1 MQMELTAQRIKK
13 HLEDLSKY
21 TSTPGQG
28 VTRFP
33 FTKEAR
39 MASEYIMARMA
50 EIGLKTYMDNS
61 GSVIGRLEGQI
72 PETVMIGSHL
82 DSVRCGG
89 AYDGIAGAVCG
100 IEAVRAIVEAGIK
113 PYYSIEVVATN
124 DEEGSRFKSGLFTG
138 KVMDGQ
144 LSVDDIKRYRDEDG
158 ISVYDAMLEYG
169 LDPDAIADNRR
180 ADVKAFIEVHIE
192 QGPVLEAAKKDIGV
206 VDVIVGIRRAL
217 VTVNGRADHIGTM
230 PMNMRMDA
238 VEAAA
243 KVIANIGDR
252 ARKYPLAVA
261 TVGNLNVEPNIL
273 NIIPSK
279 VTYSVDFRGTEQIHI
294 DEQYQDMINDLDAVC
309 SRFHMTYQIEETLN
323 VAPVKLYD
331 AFRSYIE
338 ESCHERGWS
347 NMHIVSGAGHDAQ
360 VYGARMPAA
369 MIFVPSV
376 GGRSHCPEEYSEPR
390 TLAMASATAFDT
402 LLQICKE
409 KQL

>member
-50 EIGLKTYMDNS
+50 EIGLKTHMDNS

-294 DEQYQDMINDLDAVC
+294 DEQYQGMINDLDAVC

>member
-100 IEAVRAIVEAGIK
+100 IEAVRAIVETGIK

-144 LSVDDIKRYRDEDG
+144 LSVYDIKRYRDEDG

-294 DEQYQDMINDLDAVC
+294 DEQYQGMINDLDAVC

>member
-192 QGPVLEAAKKDIGV
+192 QDPVLEAAKKDIGV

-294 DEQYQDMINDLDAVC
+294 DEQYQGMINDLDAVC

>member
-1 MQMELTAQRIKK
+1 
-13 HLEDLSKY
+13 
-21 TSTPGQG
+21 
-28 VTRFP
+28 
-33 FTKEAR
+33 
-39 MASEYIMARMA
+39 
-50 EIGLKTYMDNS
+50 
-61 GSVIGRLEGQI
+61 
-72 PETVMIGSHL
+72 
-82 DSVRCGG
+82 
-89 AYDGIAGAVCG
+89 
-100 IEAVRAIVEAGIK
+100 
-113 PYYSIEVVATN
+113 
-124 DEEGSRFKSGLFTG
+124 
-138 KVMDGQ
+138 MDGQ

-294 DEQYQDMINDLDAVC
+294 DEQYQGMINDLDAVC